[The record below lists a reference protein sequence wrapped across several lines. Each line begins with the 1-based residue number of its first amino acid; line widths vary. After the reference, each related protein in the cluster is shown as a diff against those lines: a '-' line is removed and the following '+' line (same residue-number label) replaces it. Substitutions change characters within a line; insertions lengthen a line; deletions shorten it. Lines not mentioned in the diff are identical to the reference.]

1 MGYDYYST
9 YPSTT
14 YSTSSTG
21 DLTAALA
28 ALGAFA
34 AVFII
39 FAIALA
45 ILTIIGQWKMFKK
58 AGAEGYIS
66 LIPIYNTVTEMKL
79 GGLPIYWF
87 FLTYCAVI
95 PLIGW
100 IGPVVLVFWK
110 NINLAKAFGK
120 GVGSGILLTFF
131 PSVMYPVL
139 GFGKAEYAGF
149 SEEAATSEE

>member
-1 MGYDYYST
+1 MGYEYYST

-21 DLTAALA
+21 DLTAVLA

-34 AVFII
+34 AVLLVV
-39 FAIALA
+39 AIAMA
-45 ILTIIGQWKMFKK
+45 ILTIVGQWKMFKK

-66 LIPIYNTVTEMKL
+66 LIPVYNIIKEMRL
-79 GGLPIYWF
+79 GGMPIYWF
-87 FLTYCAVI
+87 FLTYCAII

-100 IGPVVLVFWK
+100 IGPLVLAFWK

-120 GVGSGILLTFF
+120 GTGTGILLTFF
-131 PSVMYPVL
+131 PFVMYPIL
-139 GFGKAEYAGF
+139 GFGKAEYVGF
-149 SEEAATSEE
+149 SEEVTTPEK

>member
-1 MGYDYYST
+1 MGYNYYST

-58 AGAEGYIS
+58 AGVEGYIS

-110 NINLAKAFGK
+110 NIRYFFVLHYAKFASRNDIKKKLSSRG
-120 GVGSGILLTFF
+120 
-131 PSVMYPVL
+131 
-139 GFGKAEYAGF
+139 AERRG
-149 SEEAATSEE
+149 